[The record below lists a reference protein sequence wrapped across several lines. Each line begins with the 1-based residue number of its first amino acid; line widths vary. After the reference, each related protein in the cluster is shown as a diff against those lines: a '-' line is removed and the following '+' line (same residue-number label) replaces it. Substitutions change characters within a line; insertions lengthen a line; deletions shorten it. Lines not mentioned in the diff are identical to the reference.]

1 MFKIVYSVLEELIKD
16 LILYDA
22 PIRQSIDCNLLTIV
36 YNGIKFDFDF
46 KNGKLE
52 QMWINGILISLSLSE
67 KYKLTI
73 LIMS

>member
-1 MFKIVYSVLEELIKD
+1 MFEIIYSALEELLED
-16 LILYDA
+16 SILYDA
-22 PIRQSIDCNLLTIV
+22 PVRQSIDCNLITVV
-36 YNGIKFDFDF
+36 YNGVRFNFDF

-52 QMWINGILISLSLSE
+52 QMWVDGITVPLTIKE

>member
-1 MFKIVYSVLEELIKD
+1 MFESIYSALEELLED
-16 LILYDA
+16 SILYGA
-22 PIRQSIDCNLLTIV
+22 PVKQSIDCNLITVV

-52 QMWINGILISLSLSE
+52 QMWINGIKVPLTIGE

>member
-1 MFKIVYSVLEELIKD
+1 MFEIIYSALEELAGD
-16 LILYDA
+16 MILYDA
-22 PIRQSIDCNLLTIV
+22 PVKQSIDCNLLTMV

-52 QMWINGILISLSLSE
+52 QMWINGILIPLSLSE

>member
-1 MFKIVYSVLEELIKD
+1 MFRFIYSALEELLED
-16 LILYDA
+16 SILYDA
-22 PIRQSIDCNLLTIV
+22 PVKQSIDCNLITVV
-36 YNGIKFDFDF
+36 YNGVRFNFDF

-52 QMWINGILISLSLSE
+52 QMWINGTKIPLSLSE

>member
-1 MFKIVYSVLEELIKD
+1 MFEIIYSALEELLED
-16 LILYDA
+16 SILYDA
-22 PIRQSIDCNLLTIV
+22 PVRQSIDCNLITVV
-36 YNGIKFDFDF
+36 YNGVRFNFDF

-52 QMWINGILISLSLSE
+52 QMWVNGITVPLTIKE

>member
-1 MFKIVYSVLEELIKD
+1 MFEIIYSALEELAGDI
-16 LILYDA
+16 ILYGA
-22 PIRQSIDCNLLTIV
+22 PVKQSIDCNLLTTV

-52 QMWINGILISLSLSE
+52 QMWINGILIPLSLSE

>member
-1 MFKIVYSVLEELIKD
+1 MFELVYSALEELLED
-16 LILYDA
+16 SILYDA
-22 PIRQSIDCNLLTIV
+22 PVKQSIDCNLITVV
-36 YNGIKFDFDF
+36 YNGVRFNFDF

-52 QMWINGILISLSLSE
+52 QMWVNGIVVPLTIKE

>member
-1 MFKIVYSVLEELIKD
+1 MFEVVYSALEELAGDI
-16 LILYDA
+16 ILYDA
-22 PIRQSIDCNLLTIV
+22 PVKQSIDCNLLTMV

-52 QMWINGILISLSLSE
+52 QMWINGILIPLSLSE
-67 KYKLTI
+67 KCKLTI

>member
-1 MFKIVYSVLEELIKD
+1 MFELVYSALEELLED
-16 LILYDA
+16 SILYDA
-22 PIRQSIDCNLLTIV
+22 PVKQSIDCNLITVV
-36 YNGIKFDFDF
+36 YNGVRFNFDF

-52 QMWINGILISLSLSE
+52 QMWVNGIIIPLTIKE